1 MALRDMTS
9 TLPPGTRTV
18 APIGEAEEHP
28 FAGFVRIVAKG
39 SKLSRALSRD
49 EAAAAMRMI
58 LSGDAEP
65 VQIGAFLATLRYRK
79 ETSDELA
86 GFVLAAREFIRD
98 RALLRADLDWPSY
111 ADRHRQLPYFLLAA
125 LLLAANGMR
134 ILIHGIAGEGPVS
147 TPRCLAAL
155 GMRPAESTA
164 EAAAGIERHG
174 IAYLPL
180 ETVCPALDRLFALR
194 PLLGLRSP
202 ANTYARELNP
212 AAAACQ
218 MQGVF
223 HPNYIELH
231 HDAARLLAQPQAA
244 IFKGA
249 GGEAQRNPLK
259 PCRVATLDDGTP
271 LVEEWPAI
279 LPGTRYGWRSEAL
292 DPSRLA
298 ALWRGDDE
306 APAPTGAVIGT
317 AAIALRLA
325 RRAVSQGDAEALA
338 RHMWSGR
345 PKSLYPAE
353 TWL

>member
-9 TLPPGTRTV
+9 TLPPRPRPAAMIEET
-18 APIGEAEEHP
+18 EEHP
-28 FAGFVRIVAKG
+28 FADFVRIVAKG

-49 EAAAAMRMI
+49 EAAKAMRMI
-58 LSGDAEP
+58 LAGDAEP

-79 ETSDELA
+79 ETADELA
-86 GFVLAAREFIRD
+86 GFVLAARDVTRD
-98 RALLRADLDWPSY
+98 RALLHADFDWPSY

-155 GMRPAESTA
+155 GLRPAASTA
-164 EAAAGIERHG
+164 EAAAGIDRYG

-180 ETVCPALDRLFALR
+180 EAVCPALDRLFALR

-212 AAAACQ
+212 ATAACQ

-223 HPNYIELH
+223 HPNYIDLH

-271 LVEEWPAI
+271 AVEEWPAM
-279 LPGTRYGWRSEAL
+279 LPGERYAWRSEPL
-292 DPSRLA
+292 DPSRLV

-306 APAPTGAVIGT
+306 EAAPTGAVIGT

-325 RRAVSQGDAEALA
+325 RRAASQDDAEALA
-338 RHMWSGR
+338 RHMWAGR
-345 PKSLYPAE
+345 PKSHYPAE

>member
-1 MALRDMTS
+1 MALRDLES
-9 TLPPGTRTV
+9 TRPTGP
-18 APIGEAEEHP
+18 AAEAMGEGAMGEGATGEEAQEHP

-39 SKLSRALSRD
+39 SKLSRSLSRD

-58 LSGDAEP
+58 LAGDAEP

-79 ETSDELA
+79 ETPDELA
-86 GFVLAAREFIRD
+86 GFVLAAREFTRD
-98 RALLRADLDWPSY
+98 AELLSADLDWPSY
-111 ADRHRQLPYFLLAA
+111 ADRHRQLPYFLLSA
-125 LLLAANGMR
+125 LLLAANGVR

-155 GMRPAESTA
+155 GLQPSASTA
-164 EAAAGIERHG
+164 EAAADIDRHG

-180 ETVCPALDRLFALR
+180 ETACPALGNLFALR

-223 HPNYIELH
+223 HPNYIDLH
-231 HDAARLLAQPQAA
+231 RDTARVLAQPTVA

-259 PCRVATLDDGTP
+259 PCRVALLIDGTP
-271 LVEEWPAI
+271 TVEEWAPSVA
-279 LPGTRYGWRSEAL
+279 GERYGWRSEPL
-292 DPSRLA
+292 EPSRLI
-298 ALWRGDDE
+298 ALWRGDCEDA
-306 APAPTGAVIGT
+306 APAGAVIGT
-317 AAIALRLA
+317 AAIALRLMG
-325 RRAVSQGDAEALA
+325 RAASQSEAQALA
-338 RHMWSGR
+338 QEMWDSR
-345 PKSLYPAE
+345 Q
-353 TWL
+353 